1 MGKFRR
7 RKRRREGGG
16 KKQNELKAGQY
27 PQPHWTWSEGT
38 GKEDTKSSVAPM
50 GKNRDGIKER

>member
-7 RKRRREGGG
+7 RKRRGEEG
-16 KKQNELKAGQY
+16 KKQNELKAGKY
-27 PQPHWTWSEGT
+27 PQPHWAWSEGT
-38 GKEDTKSSVAPM
+38 GKEDMQSFLAPM